1 MGVELNWEI
10 DAAEDQARQIDD
22 RRRGGGRRRKRLR
35 LTAFLLLLVALAA
48 GALWLRLREVQR
60 QQERMLRATVEA
72 EVTAL
77 RIGDLQ
83 AWLGIQDGGDPTRQL
98 EGSRDF
104 DAWQQRKLVG
114 GDPAGGEI
122 LALALQGDRAWAQV
136 QEFIAGEARA
146 HTWFYRLGADGWRHV
161 SAEAGW
167 RGNARSHRVDGLR
180 IDYDDIDDSLVQ
192 ELAPQLEAWLKQ
204 ACSLL
209 ECVPR
214 PVLNVQVQ
222 ARPGEARWST
232 DSSWTL
238 LLPSPAAGLAYAG
251 EALQDGL
258 RNSLAQLL
266 ASRMILDR
274 AGQPGPGWT
283 REAIW
288 LHASGSR
295 WLTGRLLQS
304 ENGQHLLESL
314 ATLYDDGTVSR
325 LLDQL
330 HPAATLQLI
339 DDVAGAGALLQG
351 SLDWRD
357 LLAWQLGLED
367 RYRQQGDRSAF
378 LSLYDLRDPAL
389 EVLALARLAVGE
401 FAAPVTVASVTQVSA
416 TEATALLRATVVD
429 AGGSVPVHFRLVEG
443 RWLRTS

>member
-10 DAAEDQARQIDD
+10 DAAEDQARQIDEG
-22 RRRGGGRRRKRLR
+22 RRGRGRRRKRL
-35 LTAFLLLLVALAA
+35 LFFAFLLLLAALAA
-48 GALWLRLREVQR
+48 GALWLRLQEVQR
-60 QQERMLRATVEA
+60 QQENLLRATVEA

-83 AWLGIQDGGDPTRQL
+83 AWLGLQDGGDANRQP

-104 DAWQQRKLVG
+104 DAWQQRKLAG
-114 GDPAGGEI
+114 SDPAGGEI
-122 LALALQGDRAWAQV
+122 LALALQGDSAWVQV

-161 SAEAGW
+161 SEEAGW
-167 RGNARSHRVDGLR
+167 RGSARSHRVDGLR
-180 IDYDDIDDSLVQ
+180 IDYDDIDDSFVQ
-192 ELAPQLEAWLKQ
+192 ELAPQLGAWLNQ

-209 ECVPR
+209 ECVPA
-214 PVLNVQVQ
+214 PVLNVHIQ
-222 ARPGEARWST
+222 ARPGEPRWST
-232 DSSWTL
+232 DSSWLL
-238 LLPSPAAGLAYAG
+238 LLPSPSAGLAYAG
-251 EALQDGL
+251 EVLQDGL
-258 RNSLAQLL
+258 RNSLAQML

-283 REAIW
+283 REANWI
-288 LHASGSR
+288 HTSGIR
-295 WLTGRLLQS
+295 WLAGRLLQS
-304 ENGQHLLESL
+304 ESGQHLLESL
-314 ATLYDDGTVSR
+314 ATLYGNETVSR

-330 HPAATLQLI
+330 HPSATLQLI
-339 DDVAGAGALLQG
+339 NDVAGADVLLQG

-367 RYRQQGDRSAF
+367 LYRQQGDRPAF

-389 EVLALARLAVGE
+389 EVLALARFSVGE

-416 TEATALLRATVVD
+416 TDATALLRATVVD
-429 AGGSVPVHFRLVEG
+429 AGGSVPVHFRLLEG